1 MTNPVLVSV
10 FGLVVQSPV
19 TTRDLP
25 ETPDQTYNLDAF
37 KAERF
42 GAVTRLTCSCG
53 RSEPEL
59 VDTMDLL
66 RAHRVCGRYAC
77 QRCLQ
82 EDREAKSP
90 SDQVSAWLAQNR
102 PGLNPHEHLF
112 LPKQFQRLVDKD
124 GTIMRPRRFVFSKF
138 YDIELATRDKVLP
151 TCGCENCVNPYHMM
165 RTLSPATKITPQMK
179 EDVKL
184 WLNKKISHKMIQL
197 LLETK
202 YSCSISLRTI
212 TNLKKSVLA

>member
-1 MTNPVLVSV
+1 MLVSV
-10 FGLVVQSPV
+10 FGLVVQTPV
-19 TTRDLP
+19 TDQELE
-25 ETPDQTYNLDAF
+25 ETPDRTYDLDAF
-37 KAERF
+37 KADQF
-42 GAVTRLTCSCG
+42 GAWTRLTCKCG
-53 RSEPEL
+53 RSKPEI
-59 VDTMDLL
+59 VATADLE

-82 EDREAKSP
+82 EDRDAKSA

-102 PGLNPHEHLF
+102 PALNPHEHLF

-124 GTIMRPRRFVFSKF
+124 GTIMRPRRFVYSKF
-138 YDIELATRDKVLP
+138 YDVELATRDKVMP
-151 TCGCENCVNPYHMM
+151 TCGCDDCVNPYHMM

-184 WLNKKISHKMIQL
+184 WLSKRMSHKMIQL

-202 YSCSISLRTI
+202 YSCTISLRTI